1 VVIFS
6 LRASASPLVP
16 AMTRHQSSAYADRR
30 VMPTVVV
37 NVQVGGVAGVGWSA

>member
-1 VVIFS
+1 VIS
-6 LRASASPLVP
+6 SRTSWTWRCSPR
-16 AMTRHQSSAYADRR
+16 TRTTKSSAYADRR

>member
-1 VVIFS
+1 
-6 LRASASPLVP
+6 
-16 AMTRHQSSAYADRR
+16 MTTKSSAYADRR